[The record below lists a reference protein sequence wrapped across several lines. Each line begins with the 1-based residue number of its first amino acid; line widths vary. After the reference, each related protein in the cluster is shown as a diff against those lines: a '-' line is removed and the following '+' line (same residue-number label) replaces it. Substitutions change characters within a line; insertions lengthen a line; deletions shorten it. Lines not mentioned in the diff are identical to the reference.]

1 MAKNYKQRQ
10 AYMRMLGYKVPLDG
24 SWGPYQQKI
33 WDRLST
39 KNKEYDTTLMGLIQ
53 SITDKIT
60 GNTTYKKDPLEK
72 GQIYKSRKDSY
83 TKPSSKVSKAIF
95 GTWLPILGAAV
106 LPSTILKHPVATV
119 VGSIGGEVGSK
130 VVDKTSKV
138 LTGQDYSTNVGNALG
153 ISKEAAQYTNP
164 GIYAGGYGAVRRMLN
179 SIYTNITPLGYANM
193 NTVRGVPLTKLTKSQ
208 ELANTVKDFFIP
220 KPINTN
226 NPKWIKNINPKAN
239 IPSDIITFRDDAWRL
254 ATRQKPRTIN
264 INGKQQSLYIP
275 NGDGTYRYNMDY
287 VNHVK
292 QNLGVPEDNKLYVF
306 DNAPNVAHD
315 NITNNAG
322 FMGIKYT
329 PQYKQ
334 NVSVKGNSAVSYG
347 KPKVTIE
354 DKWDLQPFKD
364 NKEQRSLLPWLSEK
378 AAQNPK
384 NIFYNY
390 LRNFEALDAV
400 GGKAFQLKQT
410 LPEGTAEII
419 KLNTDL

>member
-72 GQIYKSRKDSY
+72 GQVYKSRKDSY

-95 GTWLPILGAAV
+95 GTWLPILGAAA

-164 GIYAGGYGAVRRMLN
+164 GIYAGGYGAVRRLLN

-239 IPSDIITFRDDAWRL
+239 ISPDIITFRDDAWRL

-292 QNLGVPEDNKLYVF
+292 QNAGVSEGNKLYVF
-306 DNAPNVAHD
+306 NNAPNIAHD

-334 NVSVKGNSAVSYG
+334 NVSVKGNNTISYG

-364 NKEQRSLLPWLSEK
+364 NEEQRSLLPWLSEK

-400 GGKAFQLKQT
+400 GGNAFQLKQT

-419 KLNTDL
+419 KLNTYL